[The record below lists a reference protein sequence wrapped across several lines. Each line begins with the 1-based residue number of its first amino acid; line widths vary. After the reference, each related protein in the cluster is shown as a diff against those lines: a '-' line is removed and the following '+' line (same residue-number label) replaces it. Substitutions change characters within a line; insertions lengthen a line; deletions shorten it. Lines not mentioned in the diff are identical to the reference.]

1 LKYENYRDYDPRRVY
16 LAESALLTVWAGL
29 SSYQD
34 DLVLIGGLVTKYL
47 CGDLSATRSLPR
59 PVTLDADIGIALGAS
74 AGSYGSLS
82 WDLQAQG
89 FSRATQAGGGSRYVK
104 SIEGFSVPVDFL
116 TEQPGSS
123 AGTVI
128 VDDIVADIL
137 PGVDRAL
144 AVARLVEIEGIDLHG
159 ALQRLTLRVCEA
171 GPFLALKLRAFAR
184 RQQPKD
190 AFDILYTLRH
200 YDGGPKSAT
209 AQFHE
214 EIAAANPAIPEAV
227 ACLRQHFSSERSAAA
242 VKAAVF
248 VHGTTSIEESE
259 EARSSRLRLQQ
270 DVVDAGRMLL
280 AAVDE

>member
-1 LKYENYRDYDPRRVY
+1 MKYETYREYDPRRVG
-16 LAESALLTVWAGL
+16 LAESALLSVWAGL
-29 SSYQD
+29 SSYQN
-34 DLVLIGGLVTKYL
+34 DLVLIGGLVPKYL
-47 CGDLSATRSLPR
+47 CGDLSTTRSLPR

-89 FSRATQAGGGSRYVK
+89 FRRAAQTGGGSRYVK
-104 SIEGFSVPVDFL
+104 SIEGFTIPVDFL
-116 TEQPGSS
+116 PEQPGVA

-137 PGVDRAL
+137 PGVARAL
-144 AVARLVEIEGIDLHG
+144 AVARLIEIEGVDLHG
-159 ALQRLTLRVCEA
+159 SLQRLTLRVCEV

-200 YDGGPKSAT
+200 YDGGAKSA
-209 AQFHE
+209 ADQFRE
-214 EIAAANPAIPEAV
+214 EIAAANPATPEAV

-248 VHGTTSIEESE
+248 VHGAPGQESE
-259 EARSSRLRLQQ
+259 DGRLSRLRLQQ

-280 AAVDE
+280 AAVA